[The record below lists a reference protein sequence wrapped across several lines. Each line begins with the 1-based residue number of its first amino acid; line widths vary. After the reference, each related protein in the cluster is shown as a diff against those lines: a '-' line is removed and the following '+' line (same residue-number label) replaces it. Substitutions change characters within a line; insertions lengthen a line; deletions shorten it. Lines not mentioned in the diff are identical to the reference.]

1 MSSEDALRRLLAT
14 LAASAPAVLAFPD
27 SKRPWDAAA
36 HPLAEEVIAA
46 LGGQAASLPVEMHG
60 RIFWVTFAPTFAAL
74 RGAIEDLRAG
84 IIPGMAW
91 ELAPSL
97 ETADTAQGALAQA
110 LLTVSPQ
117 GYFRWECR
125 PAALGKVVDRLAMLR
140 RLCTARPPRG
150 DGPIPS
156 LAALRQ
162 RFLVA
167 LAIGDREGAEASINA
182 IDTHQLDTAV
192 NTLAMRVRLCEAF
205 GLDEEIVRHPQ
216 LANLLS
222 VRVSRRVVE
231 AVLRAYHAVHLHAAE
246 ATESFAKVAAI
257 YSEFLHELLGPAI
270 ARIGESTD
278 PVLQRMHAY
287 WCWVEGKKA
296 APFSATSPYPLSTAT
311 GEAVPSAELQS
322 VQLADDPQSWDEF
335 AHSLRSDNVAGA
347 DAFLARM
354 PGLWG
359 EDAAALAAACADAL
373 LECFTDADIVGHPA
387 RAAAAERAL
396 MAVIDDRVCNAAFP
410 SREFLR
416 LYAGLLDCWSLARGQ
431 SAHAA
436 DGQFLLSIAQAVL
449 MLDSG
454 RERLVSEMV
463 RNWWQARPI
472 RARLPWLLEA
482 LDMLTEFGAPPDTVD
497 LWYAGAELSCAE
509 GNSIARGERSLWSR
523 VGARFGLTAEAIDAV
538 LGATFSSVEVDPLQY
553 APLRRVAIVSLRER
567 AAQAAAQEI
576 RQRSGAEVQVVTEHV
591 AGTATRAAADADV
604 VLMVWSASKHAV
616 YRAFDKVR
624 DRMEY
629 VQGTGAS
636 SIVLALERW
645 VARARTF

>member
-14 LAASAPAVLAFPD
+14 LTANAPAVLAFPD
-27 SKRPWDAAA
+27 SKRPWDFAA
-36 HPLAEEVIAA
+36 HPLAGEIIAS
-46 LGGQAASLPVEMHG
+46 LGGQAASLPVEAHG
-60 RIFWVTFAPTFAAL
+60 RISWVTFAPTFAAL
-74 RGAIEDLRAG
+74 RVAIEDLRAG

-97 ETADTAQGALAQA
+97 VTAGTAQGALAQA

-125 PAALGKVVDRLAMLR
+125 PAALAEVVDRLAMLR
-140 RLCTARPPRG
+140 RLSAARPPRG

-167 LAIGDREGAEASINA
+167 LAIGDCEGAEAAINA

-205 GLDEEIVRHPQ
+205 GLDEDIVRHPQ

-231 AVLRAYHAVHLHAAE
+231 AVLRAHHAVHLHAAE
-246 ATESFAKVAAI
+246 ATESFADVAAI
-257 YSEFLHELLGPAI
+257 YSEYLHDLLGPTI
-270 ARIGESTD
+270 AQIGEPTD
-278 PVLQRMHAY
+278 PVLQRMRAY
-287 WCWVEGKKA
+287 WRWVEGEKA
-296 APFSATSPYPLSTAT
+296 APFSAASPYPLGTAL
-311 GEAVPSAELQS
+311 GEATPNTEPQPT
-322 VQLADDPQSWDEF
+322 QLAEDPQNWGEF
-335 AHSLRSDNVAGA
+335 AHSLRSNNIAGA

-354 PGLWG
+354 PELWV

-373 LECFTDADIVGHPA
+373 LECFTDTEIIGHPA

-454 RERLVSEMV
+454 RERLVSEMI

-482 LDMLTEFGAPPDTVD
+482 LDMLTELGGPQDTVD
-497 LWYAGAELSCAE
+497 LWYAGAQLAAVE
-509 GNSIARGERSLWSR
+509 GNSISRGERRLWSR
-523 VGARFGLTAEAIDAV
+523 LGARFGLADDAINAA
-538 LGATFSSVEVDPLQY
+538 LGATHASVESDPLQH

-567 AAQAAAQEI
+567 SAQAAAQEI
-576 RQRSGAEVQVVTEHV
+576 RQRSGADVQVVTEHV
-591 AGTATRAAADADV
+591 AGAATRAAADADV